1 MQQADA
7 IVAPL
12 RLPRSGANPLS
23 APFAAVRTAVT
34 HRALI
39 GRLARREIEARY
51 RGAVLGVVWAV
62 AAPLMLL
69 CVYTFVFSTVFR
81 GRWRAGSET
90 TGEFALLLFS
100 GLLVFSVFADC
111 VNRAPGLMLEN
122 PSYIKRVIF
131 PLEILPWVA
140 LLSALFNL
148 AVGTAVLMPFYAVV
162 FGAPPVTVLLLPV
175 VLVPLV
181 LVALGLSWFLAS
193 VGVFLRDIRQVVPIA
208 TQMLIFLSPVF
219 YPLQAVPPPYD
230 RLILANPLTTVLEN
244 SKAVL
249 FWGSPPNWSTY
260 LVSVAAGFLTMGAGY
275 WWFLRTRKAF
285 GDVV

>member
-1 MQQADA
+1 MQPADA
-7 IVAPL
+7 IEVPLRPAGVGLNALTAPL
-12 RLPRSGANPLS
+12 
-23 APFAAVRTAVT
+23 AAVASAVS

-39 GRLARREIEARY
+39 SRLAWREIEARY
-51 RGAVLGVVWAV
+51 RGTMLGVVWAV
-62 AAPLMLL
+62 GVPLMLL
-69 CVYTFVFSTVFR
+69 SVYTFVFSTVFR
-81 GRWRAGSET
+81 GRWRAGSAT

-111 VNRAPGLMLEN
+111 VNRAPTLMLET

-148 AVGTAVLMPFYAVV
+148 LVGTVVLALFYGFVFGVPPVTAVL
-162 FGAPPVTVLLLPV
+162 LPI

-181 LVALGLSWFLAS
+181 LLALGLTWFLAS
-193 VGVFLRDIRQVVPIA
+193 VGVFLRDIRQVVPIV

-219 YPLQAVPPPYD
+219 YPLEAVPAPYD
-230 RLILANPLTTVLEN
+230 RLILANPITRVLEN

-249 FWGSPPNWSTY
+249 CGGTLPNWPAY
-260 LVSVAAGFLTMGAGY
+260 LRSLAIGFVAMGAGY
-275 WWFLRTRKAF
+275 WWFMRTRKAF
-285 GDVV
+285 ADVV